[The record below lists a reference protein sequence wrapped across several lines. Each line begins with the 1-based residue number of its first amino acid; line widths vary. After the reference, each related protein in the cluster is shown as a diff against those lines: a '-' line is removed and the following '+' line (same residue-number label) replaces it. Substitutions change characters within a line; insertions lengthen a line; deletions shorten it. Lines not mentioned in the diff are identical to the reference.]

1 MSPPIRNKVHQDG
14 LKAALVGGVLDIIAT
29 DHCPFNSTQKR
40 MGVHDFRV
48 IPNGVNGI
56 EERMHM
62 VWDTLVNP
70 GMLGIQSQSIY
81 PHILQRCPK
90 LSVCVGSSFLLPWAP
105 AAMFV
110 DTWAVLEACR
120 GGAGQAFNFA

>member
-70 GMLGIQSQSIY
+70 GCWAFILKAYVHQSCKDAQRSVLALAAAVYCLG
-81 PHILQRCPK
+81 PLQQC
-90 LSVCVGSSFLLPWAP
+90 L
-105 AAMFV
+105 
-110 DTWAVLEACR
+110 
-120 GGAGQAFNFA
+120 

>member
-1 MSPPIRNKVHQDG
+1 MQVAAAFVMSPPIRNKVHQDG

-70 GMLGIQSQSIY
+70 GMLW
-81 PHILQRCPK
+81 
-90 LSVCVGSSFLLPWAP
+90 FLLPVAHTSTPLAKRPKAQWVCWQQLSYALSP
-105 AAMFV
+105 CSNV
-110 DTWAVLEACR
+110 C
-120 GGAGQAFNFA
+120 

>member
-1 MSPPIRNKVHQDG
+1 MQIAAQFVMSPPIRNKEHQDG
-14 LKAALVGGVLDIIAT
+14 LKAAVAGGVLDIIAT

-40 MGVHDFRV
+40 MGINDFRT

-70 GMLGIQSQSIY
+70 GMLRAIQMLPSPLTLSGCSELYDEHTSIR
-81 PHILQRCPK
+81 P
-90 LSVCVGSSFLLPWAP
+90 
-105 AAMFV
+105 
-110 DTWAVLEACR
+110 
-120 GGAGQAFNFA
+120 